1 MIQHLPL
8 AEIKA
13 YDPSFKG
20 ILLDC
25 LFFPRVDDC
34 SKGISIYCMNIC
46 RFLYLAQNDFSKYFS
61 CFYVFIYC
69 KMHFNWVKAL
79 NISVSENISLQL

>member
-25 LFFPRVDDC
+25 LFFPRVDDY

-46 RFLYLAQNDFSKYFS
+46 RFLYLA
-61 CFYVFIYC
+61 
-69 KMHFNWVKAL
+69 
-79 NISVSENISLQL
+79 